1 MCCVLLFCIIGNFD
15 KFPIIQ
21 KALRAGCA
29 RRNKEILPLCGIAAA
44 RKVDKFLKS
53 EGQGGEVGLST
64 LFYKNLRSLFLSV
77 LIIEHSNLCA
87 VA

>member
-1 MCCVLLFCIIGNFD
+1 MGFSFYIIGNFD

-44 RKVDKFLKS
+44 RKVDKPLKRVR
-53 EGQGGEVGLST
+53 GRGVEVGLPT
-64 LFYKNLRSLFLSV
+64 LFNIRKV
-77 LIIEHSNLCA
+77 LPFRKREKIVH
-87 VA
+87 

>member
-1 MCCVLLFCIIGNFD
+1 MGFSFYIIGNFD

-44 RKVDKFLKS
+44 RKV
-53 EGQGGEVGLST
+53 GLPT
-64 LFYKNLRSLFLSV
+64 LFNIRKV
-77 LIIEHSNLCA
+77 LPFRKREKIVH
-87 VA
+87 

>member
-29 RRNKEILPLCGIAAA
+29 RRNKEILPLCVIAVA
-44 RKVDKFLKS
+44 RKGDKPLKS
-53 EGQGGEVGLST
+53 EGQGS
-64 LFYKNLRSLFLSV
+64 
-77 LIIEHSNLCA
+77 
-87 VA
+87 

>member
-1 MCCVLLFCIIGNFD
+1 MSLYSFKNDLETLCEFEKHLHRVFICIIGNFD

-44 RKVDKFLKS
+44 RKVYKPFKI
-53 EGQGGEVGLST
+53 EGRGVEVGLPT
-64 LFYKNLRSLFLSV
+64 LF
-77 LIIEHSNLCA
+77 
-87 VA
+87 

>member
-1 MCCVLLFCIIGNFD
+1 MYRTVTRGDRSFFHIIGNFD

-44 RKVDKFLKS
+44 RKVDKPLKI
-53 EGQGGEVGLST
+53 EGG
-64 LFYKNLRSLFLSV
+64 
-77 LIIEHSNLCA
+77 H
-87 VA
+87 